1 LAKSKPDVRE
11 INMESTNPFLGRG
24 TPICGERLIG
34 RKEIID
40 RVYTRLIN
48 KTHCSIV
55 GLPRIGKTSIAK
67 ELIRML
73 ALNDGAARTSYVTLD
88 AASSPSNAYQRIL
101 MELSND
107 FVVPYSNM
115 SHDDAYMHFQQTL
128 RKGKKCNC
136 AKIVV
141 FDELDGIT
149 RKGFLEASLFLSRIR
164 EIANDHDRYG
174 LTFLFISRRSLDTI
188 QGVVDFS
195 TLAGLC
201 EVVYVKPLIQEMIY
215 NLVRR
220 SPIPVDVDAQLT
232 LWEYTGGH
240 PYLAEVL
247 MCETIEKNPGKITVN
262 DIESALLIQS
272 HEFTNQYNQLKQI
285 LTPNSEFDYLCE
297 LIVGPRW
304 RPIPPQTVNILR
316 QYGLIKVKE
325 ESEDEIECLSGHLRD
340 YLAWIARNTP
350 TWHLVGE
357 VENQLRA
364 LIADRMYKVYG
375 KDWIQVLVNKHK
387 CFHSIYD
394 DLLLKRGKEQ
404 RLFGEAASYALLD
417 YTYISD
423 LKDLLFVEWEKYKDI
438 LAGSK
443 SDWDKRFQVIMKV
456 RNPLAHNRQIPADEL
471 YYADNTCKVI
481 LEILQGIHEV

>member
-1 LAKSKPDVRE
+1 
-11 INMESTNPFLGRG
+11 MERINPFLGRG
-24 TPICGERLIG
+24 TPVDGERLIG

-67 ELIRML
+67 ELMRML
-73 ALNDGAARTSYVTLD
+73 ALDVSDTRTSYVTLD
-88 AASSPSNAYQRIL
+88 ATSSPSNAYQRIL
-101 MELSND
+101 MDLSDD
-107 FVVPYSNM
+107 FVTPYSNM
-115 SHDDAYMHFQQTL
+115 SHDDAFWLFQQTL
-128 RKGKKCNC
+128 RKDKIGDCV
-136 AKIVV
+136 KIVV

-149 RKGFLEASLFLSRIR
+149 RQGFPEATLFLSRIR

-201 EVVYVKPLIQEMIY
+201 EVVYLKPLVQSM
-215 NLVRR
+215 LVDLAKR
-220 SPIPVDVDAQLT
+220 SPISVDMDAQMI

-247 MCETIEKNPGKITVN
+247 MCEAVEQKPDCISAD
-262 DIESALLIQS
+262 DIESSLLMQS
-272 HEFTNQYNQLKQI
+272 HEFTNQYYQLKQI
-285 LTPNSEFDYLCE
+285 LTQNSEFDYLCE

-304 RPIPPQTVNILR
+304 RPIPPQTINLLR

-325 ESEDEIECLSGHLRD
+325 GSEGDIECLSGHLRD
-340 YLAWIARNTP
+340 YLAWVARNTP

-364 LIADRMYKVYG
+364 LIADRMYRAHG
-375 KDWIQVLVNKHK
+375 KDWIQILVNKHK
-387 CFHSIYD
+387 CFHTIYD

-404 RLFGEAASYALLD
+404 KIFGEAASFAILD

-423 LKDLLFVEWEKYKDI
+423 LKDLLFVEWDSYKDI
-438 LAGSK
+438 LTGSK
-443 SDWDKRFQVIMKV
+443 PDWDKRFQVIMKV

-471 YYADNTCKVI
+471 YYADKTCKVI
-481 LEILQGIHEV
+481 LQALQGKH